1 MVNGLLQNKAV
12 IGQID
17 GASEGQNTARRDRW
31 IVDSKIKKLKTLH
44 SKKHRHSFVCSMS
57 AVKTDPMGDSTTHD
71 ETNHSA
77 SGEKK
82 KEDAAETEEYPEE
95 VEEGD
100 SEADDN
106 ADQVDEVKKFC
117 LLFCF

>member
-1 MVNGLLQNKAV
+1 MIHWSTFVVNFIVPRSWQKLWQPLPLYV
-12 IGQID
+12 VSHYTVFIYIYVSTID
-17 GASEGQNTARRDRW
+17 VNHSYLKIDNCDNWHFW
-31 IVDSKIKKLKTLH
+31 IAD
-44 SKKHRHSFVCSMS
+44 
-57 AVKTDPMGDSTTHD
+57 D
-71 ETNHSA
+71 ESNHSA

-82 KEDAAETEEYPEE
+82 KEEAAETEEYPEE